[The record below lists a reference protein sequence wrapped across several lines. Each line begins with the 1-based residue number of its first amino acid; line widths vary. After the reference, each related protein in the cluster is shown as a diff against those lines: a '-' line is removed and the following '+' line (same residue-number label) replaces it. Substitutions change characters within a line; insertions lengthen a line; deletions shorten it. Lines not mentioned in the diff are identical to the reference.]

1 MRIGSGAILVLLLL
15 CGLDTELITVT
26 LGTQNDGKQIAAR
39 ISGGRSPKPKNYYKC
54 GTLVTGKG
62 AAAFIV
68 AGYRV
73 DPAFHLPIERGDRE
87 RPNSSFYCPW

>member
-26 LGTQNDGKQIAAR
+26 LGTQNGGKQIAAR
-39 ISGGRSPKPKNYYKC
+39 ISGGSHPKPKNYYKC

-62 AAAFIV
+62 V
-68 AGYRV
+68 AGLLCGSAGWV
-73 DPAFHLPIERGDRE
+73 LQGSVCPLGEAIKRG
-87 RPNSSFYCPW
+87 